1 MQGEVEEAGAD
12 YWVWGRQAGSPRI
25 LHAMIRVM
33 DLDASI
39 RFYTDAVGMRLL
51 DRHDFPDYRFSIA
64 FLSFEGYGE
73 GPALELT
80 YNWDQ
85 AEGYTHGSGFGHVAL
100 GVPDIEAAC
109 ARLEAHGAELVS
121 GPRAM
126 MAGAPRLAF
135 VKDPDGYSLEL
146 IETAQQAN
154 SQ

>member
-146 IETAQQAN
+146 IETAQRAS